1 MGGKRWT
8 PEELEYLRENW
19 GSKSIATIAYTL
31 GRSRNAVLVKK
42 NKLGLGAFLDNHPN
56 GAVSICTLFRALGKN
71 YSSYTMV
78 SWVKNRGLPIFQ
90 KKVERNSFKMIDID
104 KWWKWAE
111 KNQDFLD
118 FSKFEPLSLGAE
130 PDWVAVKRA
139 KDKLKNKMVYT
150 SRWTKNE
157 DERLMKYLKAQKY
170 TVDDIAKMLQRTD
183 GAVQRRIS
191 TLGLKE
197 RPIKAYCHNHYS
209 SEEIN
214 LIKSMIV
221 NGCNYYEI
229 SKKVGRSEK
238 AIRGKI
244 YAWCKTENLDKA
256 KEVLKNEI
264 ITQTDRS

>member
-8 PEELEYLRENW
+8 TEELEYLRENW
-19 GSKSIATIAYTL
+19 GNKSIATIAYTL

-71 YSSYTMV
+71 YSSYTMI

-90 KKVERNSFKMIDID
+90 KKVGKNSFKMIDID

-118 FSKFEPLSLGAE
+118 FSKFEHLSLGAE

-139 KDKLKNKMVYT
+139 KDKLKTKMVYT
-150 SRWTKNE
+150 SQWTKNE
-157 DERLMKYLKAQKY
+157 DERLMKYVKAQKY
-170 TVDDIAKMLQRTD
+170 TVDDIAKMLQRSD

-191 TLGLKE
+191 TLGLKDK
-197 RPIKAYCHNHYS
+197 PIRAYNHNSYTDD
-209 SEEIN
+209 EIN
-214 LIKSMIV
+214 LIKSMV
-221 NGCNYYEI
+221 RNNCNYYEI
-229 SKKVGRSEK
+229 SKKIGRSEK

-256 KEVLKNEI
+256 REVLKNEI
-264 ITQTDRS
+264 IDKT